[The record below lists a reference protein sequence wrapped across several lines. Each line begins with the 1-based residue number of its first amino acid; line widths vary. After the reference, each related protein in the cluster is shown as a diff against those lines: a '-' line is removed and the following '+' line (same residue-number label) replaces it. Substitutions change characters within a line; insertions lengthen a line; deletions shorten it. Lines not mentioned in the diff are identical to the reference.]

1 VPAFD
6 SFGHIGVRSR
16 ERVAA
21 RRYRRSGEAG
31 SLHPMKTLVKIAF
44 AAAVVRAALYVV
56 RRQRAL
62 SRDNGVRDASPRV
75 PEPLRSEDLNV
86 AQNAPL

>member
-1 VPAFD
+1 
-6 SFGHIGVRSR
+6 
-16 ERVAA
+16 
-21 RRYRRSGEAG
+21 
-31 SLHPMKTLVKIAF
+31 MKTLVKIAF

-75 PEPLRSEDLNV
+75 PEPLKPEDLNV
-86 AQNAPL
+86 AQNAPF

>member
-1 VPAFD
+1 MPLPRDELSV
-6 SFGHIGVRSR
+6 GERSR
-16 ERVAA
+16 QRAA
-21 RRYRRSGEAG
+21 AGRYRRCGAAA
-31 SLHPMKTLVKIAF
+31 SLHAMKTLVKIAF

-56 RRQRAL
+56 RRQRAM